1 MPDDKKQKLIA
12 LYPGCVFQKTEL
24 RQYCKLL
31 FKSCMQPRKNVKSLL
46 ASFFYYSLVFPIN
59 SWILNMVSEFHTV
72 VVESLADKQNKT
84 EKDKANKL

>member
-1 MPDDKKQKLIA
+1 
-12 LYPGCVFQKTEL
+12 
-24 RQYCKLL
+24 
-31 FKSCMQPRKNVKSLL
+31 MQPRKNVKSLL
-46 ASFFYYSLVFPIN
+46 ASFLYYALVFPIN